1 MQGTL
6 LVVDFIALS
15 ENQLSGVEKTEE
27 NADIMVQAARNSVE
41 MVDLIQGL
49 EKRIDNLERSWTTWQ
64 SASDFVNDLATYI
77 YPPDTKVTFG
87 PMFTNLMLWLQQYQ
101 NTPEGEVANRK
112 WNALQRKAN
121 FEWTDDHKNVLE
133 KMLTC
138 KRIDF
143 DVSFSNED
151 IRRRGEILMIHE
163 FIKSN

>member
-1 MQGTL
+1 
-6 LVVDFIALS
+6 
-15 ENQLSGVEKTEE
+15 
-27 NADIMVQAARNSVE
+27 
-41 MVDLIQGL
+41 
-49 EKRIDNLERSWTTWQ
+49 
-64 SASDFVNDLATYI
+64 
-77 YPPDTKVTFG
+77 
-87 PMFTNLMLWLQQYQ
+87 MLWLQQNQ
-101 NTPEGEVANRK
+101 NTPEGQVANGK

-121 FEWTDDHKNVLE
+121 FELADDHKNVLE